1 MKIMSRQVILSVLGV
16 SGTVVLVLVCGC
28 PGTNPAPEPASEP
41 ATFNLKVVPEAIED
55 TIPGQSCVLL
65 VTIEEDDPTA
75 AAGPVTVTATAE
87 GATGVVEQGTIAEGQ
102 MAEVTVTM
110 LPPQDGGTD
119 QTGDQEGWPCC
130 ATIRATR
137 GDIVREIEVPITLT
151 STEDDL
157 LAPEAAEMRD
167 RFIPWLAEN
176 RPELGIDET
185 TPWNGTIVKPHW
197 LEVSHYLFFSD
208 KWEMHVSWHVMVAPY
223 DWARIELRRRF
234 EETLPSLAFEIPS
247 VSAPAPVTVN
257 EIEPEGLLWR

>member
-16 SGTVVLVLVCGC
+16 GGTVMLVLVCACAG
-28 PGTNPAPEPASEP
+28 PDPAPEPAPEP
-41 ATFNLKVVPEAIED
+41 TTFNLKVLPGAIDD
-55 TIPGQSCVLL
+55 TIPGQDCVLL
-65 VTIEEDDPTA
+65 VTIEEDNPTST
-75 AAGPVTVTATAE
+75 AGPVTVAATAE
-87 GATGVVEQGTIAEGQ
+87 GATAVVEQGTIAGGQ

-110 LPPQDGGTD
+110 LPPQDGGMD
-119 QTGDQEGWPCC
+119 QTGGQEGWACC

-137 GDIVREIEVPITLT
+137 GDIVREIDVPITLT
-151 STEDDL
+151 STEEDL
-157 LAPEAAEMRD
+157 LAPEAAVMRD

-185 TPWNGTIVKPHW
+185 TAWNGTIVKPHW
-197 LEVSHYLFFSD
+197 LVVSHYLFLSD
-208 KWEMHVSWHVMVAPY
+208 EWEMHVSWHVMIAPY